1 MRPSEQDN
9 DRAGS
14 TETRQRPAVVI
25 LGAGFGGLA
34 AAMALR
40 TAPVA
45 VTIVDRENHHLF
57 QPLLYQVATA
67 GLSPADIARPIRGI
81 VSGQENCR
89 VLLAEVTAVDPLE
102 QVVTTD
108 AAAIS
113 YDYLI
118 VGTGARHAYFGHDDW
133 EGVAPGLK
141 TLKDATEIRR
151 RILLAFEQAEA
162 TADQSQRDRLLT
174 FVIIGA
180 GPTGVELAGAVAELA
195 KKALVKDFRT
205 IDPGLARVVLVEA
218 GPRVLASFPEGLSTK
233 AQRQLEELGVE
244 VLVGR
249 PVTHCDADA
258 VVVEGGE
265 RIETACIIWAA
276 GVQASPAARWLGVE
290 ADAAGRVL
298 VDGNLSPPGLAN
310 VFVIGDTAMVVDAAG
325 RTVPGVAPAAK
336 QMGGY
341 AAACVVRAL
350 RGESLPMAFRYRN
363 HGNLATI
370 GRKAAV
376 ADFGAGWRLSGLL
389 AWLLWGFAHIYFLIG
404 FRNRLAV
411 MLDWM
416 WNYVTF
422 ERGAR
427 LIIGK
432 ASEDRREEPPV
443 KR

>member
-1 MRPSEQDN
+1 MGPIGKESGNASPE
-9 DRAGS
+9 A
-14 TETRQRPAVVI
+14 TRLTPKVVI
-25 LGAGFGGLA
+25 LGAGFGGLT

-40 TAPVA
+40 AAPVA

-81 VSGQENCR
+81 VSGQRNCR

-102 QVVTTD
+102 QVVTTEG
-108 AAAIS
+108 AAIS

-118 VGTGARHAYFGHDDW
+118 VATGARHAYFGHDDW
-133 EGVAPGLK
+133 ERVAPGLK
-141 TLKDATEIRR
+141 TLQDATEIRR

-162 TADQSQRDRLLT
+162 AEEQARRDRLLT

-195 KKALVKDFRT
+195 RKALVKDFRA

-218 GPRVLASFPEGLSTK
+218 GPRVLASFPEELSTK
-233 AQRQLEELGVE
+233 AQRQLEGLGVE

-249 PVTHCDADA
+249 PVTHCDAEA
-258 VVVEGGE
+258 VVMDGGE

-276 GVQASPAARWLGVE
+276 GVQASPAARWLGAE
-290 ADAAGRVL
+290 ADGAGRVL
-298 VDGNLSPPGLAN
+298 VDANLSPPGLAN
-310 VFVIGDTAMVVDAAG
+310 VFVIGDTATVVDAAG

-341 AAACVVRAL
+341 TADCIVRAL
-350 RGESLPMAFRYRN
+350 RGESPPMPFRYRD

-376 ADFGAGWRLSGLL
+376 ADFGAGRHLSGLL

-411 MLDWM
+411 MLDWI

-427 LIIGK
+427 LIIGRT
-432 ASEDRREEPPV
+432 SEARREEPPV
-443 KR
+443 NR